1 MERFFDICLSG
12 LAIIFLSPLFIPV
25 VFILRFTGE
34 GEVFYLQQRVGK
46 DFQRFKLFKFATM
59 LKDSPNLAGGTIT
72 MKGDTRILPFGKFLR
87 NSKINELPQLINVFL
102 GDMSLIG
109 PRPLTEQTFESYPS
123 KIQNIITKVRPGL
136 SGIGSIVFRRE
147 ESIMHGENASIQFYS
162 EVIAPYKGAVEE
174 WFVGNKSQYFYF
186 LIMFITIWVLLFP
199 DSKIVWRSFKKIPTP
214 PDKLKSVLNYHQC

>member
-12 LAIIFLSPLFIPV
+12 LAIIFLLPLFIPV
-25 VFILRFTGE
+25 IFILKFTGE

-46 DFQRFKLFKFATM
+46 DFQRFKLIKFATM
-59 LKDSPNLAGGTIT
+59 LKDSPKLTGGTIT
-72 MKGDTRILPFGKFLR
+72 MKGDDRILPFGKFLR

-109 PRPLTEQTFESYPS
+109 PRPLTEQTFGSYSS

-136 SGIGSIVFRRE
+136 SGIGSIVFRKE
-147 ESIMHGENASIQFYS
+147 EYILHGENASIQFYS

-174 WFVGNKSQYFYF
+174 WFVDNKSQHFYF
-186 LIMFITIWVLLFP
+186 LILFITIWVLLFP

-214 PDKLKSVLNYHQC
+214 PDKLKSVLNYH